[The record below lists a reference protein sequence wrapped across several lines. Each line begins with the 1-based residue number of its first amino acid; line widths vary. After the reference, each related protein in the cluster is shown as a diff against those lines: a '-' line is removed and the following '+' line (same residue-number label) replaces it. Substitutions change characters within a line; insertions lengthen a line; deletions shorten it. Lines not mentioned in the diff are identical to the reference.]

1 MANITYRNPH
11 EEVAERIITGLHSFD
26 EALKDKSGRKGIPLR
41 SLWEISGHTGVG
53 KTSFGLSLLG
63 LIGKHLNRDISLI
76 DFERQNDDT
85 LNGALDGVMFNGKL
99 DVVSYDVNER
109 SEDTL
114 ETSIQ
119 ILYDD
124 IPNLILLDSIGAFTP
139 TAEIEG
145 KIGDANVGVKGRLIG
160 QWSRKAIRA
169 LQISELPS
177 MLMFTNHLHQDF
189 GAKSFV
195 PIYKT
200 TGGTTKKYLATHAI
214 RLKEVYNQT
223 FVEEGAWL
231 LEGKVEKNRDGYSDR
246 TFNVCMVAG
255 EGINHNLTAM
265 FDCIMSAGE
274 LATVNNG
281 VVNLQGQK
289 FQRVRKMI
297 EQRFDSDL
305 FAPFH
310 NALRASNLTQSQS
323 TEEVEEPKKKSKKDK
338 E

>member
-1 MANITYRNPH
+1 MVNIVYRKEH
-11 EEVAERIITGLHSFD
+11 TQAERVVTGLHSFD
-26 EALKDKSGRKGIPLR
+26 RALMDKSNNIGIPLR

-63 LIGKHLNRDISLI
+63 LLGKRLNRNISLI

-85 LNGALDGVMFNGKL
+85 LKGALDGVMFNGEL
-99 DVVSYDVNER
+99 DVVGYSVEEK

-124 IPNLILLDSIGAFTP
+124 VPNLILLDSVGAFTP
-139 TAEIEG
+139 TAELEG
-145 KIGDANVGVKGRLIG
+145 SIGDANVGVKGRLMG

-169 LQISELPS
+169 LQVSELPS
-177 MLMFTNHLHQDF
+177 VLMFTNHLHQDF

-223 FVEEGAWL
+223 FNEEGAWL

-265 FDCIMSAGE
+265 FDCIMSASE
-274 LATVNNG
+274 LATVHNG
-281 VVNLQGQK
+281 VVKMGDQK
-289 FQRVRKMI
+289 FLRVRKMI
-297 EQRFDSDL
+297 EARFDDDM
-305 FAPFH
+305 FIPFH
-310 NALRASNLTQSQS
+310 NALKAQSLTSSQS
-323 TEEVEEPKKKSKKDK
+323 EEVEEETSKKKSKK
-338 E
+338 EE